1 MLQLLSTRIDERR
14 WWCVKSQW
22 FKKRKSENV
31 SIMER
36 FGKKWIIFT
45 DLYEM
50 IEEGLFQIG
59 KKKIGENEDE

>member
-1 MLQLLSTRIDERR
+1 
-14 WWCVKSQW
+14 
-22 FKKRKSENV
+22 
-31 SIMER
+31 MER
-36 FGKKWIIFT
+36 FGKTRIIFT